1 MRPILIQADI
11 FFCRIY
17 PLFSHKTPSTPHKS
31 FLPFV
36 LEVCDFVDSKD
47 FCIDPVEADQEYE
60 CKTKS
65 LGILNPGK
73 WKKIQSHGDW
83 RVKFKILNWS
93 LGKLAENT
101 KQQFLS

>member
-1 MRPILIQADI
+1 MILI
-11 FFCRIY
+11 
-17 PLFSHKTPSTPHKS
+17 L
-31 FLPFV
+31 
-36 LEVCDFVDSKD
+36 CDFVDSKD